1 MLSITWETQ
10 FSEPYGQG
18 HVTVVYSVAGARLSE
33 SEASSP
39 VSALRLRLRVGLQ
52 PRRRDPPAVT
62 QTVIA

>member
-33 SEASSP
+33 SSSP